1 MAEYVRLPDWLAR
14 LTAYVD
20 EVRRRPYEPGTT
32 DCALFAAGAV
42 AAMTGNDPAAAYR
55 ARYATEAD
63 GFALLRAEGTHDHV
77 ERAVSLFPMKHPSTG
92 QTGDLAIVDVSD
104 GLALGVVVGPR
115 VFLVGATGLYT
126 ADLMAARKV
135 LKV

>member
-1 MAEYVRLPDWLAR
+1 VRLPDWLTR
-14 LTAYVD
+14 LSAYID
-20 EVRRRPYEPGTT
+20 AVRRLPFEAGRH

-42 AAMTGNDPAAAYR
+42 AAMTGNDPAEAYR
-55 ARYATEAD
+55 GRYATTQD
-63 GFALLRAEGTHDHV
+63 GLALLRASGSGDHV
-77 ERAVSLFPMKHPSTG
+77 ERAVELFPMQHPSRG
-92 QTGDLAIVDVSD
+92 QTGDIAIFDVET

-115 VFLVGATGLYT
+115 VFLVGPGGLYT